1 MAASRRIGI
10 YLNDHLAGATVGV
23 NLVRRCQRANDGTA
37 LGNFLSDLVN
47 EIVADR
53 ATLLAVMARLGVPTS
68 RAKVV
73 AAWGAERL
81 GRLKLNGQLRGYS
94 PLSRLVELEG
104 LATGIE
110 GKRCLWL
117 SLAQLRHAGNR
128 QLDEFDLEGLA
139 ARASEQRQRLEPHRL
154 AAAELAV

>member
-1 MAASRRIGI
+1 
-10 YLNDHLAGATVGV
+10 LTE
-23 NLVRRCQRANDGTA
+23 
-37 LGNFLSDLVN
+37 LVN

-53 ATLLAVMARLGVPTS
+53 ATLLAVMARLGVRTS
-68 RAKVV
+68 RAKVA

-117 SLAQLRHAGNR
+117 SLAQLRQAGNR
-128 QLDEFDLEGLA
+128 QLEEFDLEGLA
-139 ARASEQRQRLEPHRL
+139 ASASEQRRRLEPRRL
-154 AAAELAV
+154 AAAELVA